1 MNNSR
6 SPVPAGNMFQNLL
19 ANNGKK
25 NNLFSFAN
33 NIGKNNGSIGANVSN
48 FGSNIVNSAKNT
60 VGEISGGMWVLVAF
74 VIVLIALIAV
84 FYKEISSGFKDIM
97 EKLKELINGSSGLPP
112 PPTEPQPEVTTAPM
126 TPQDQ
131 NLAMKS
137 SIVEKVLPGKKEVFN
152 ISQNKYTYYD
162 AEPLCRALGSEV
174 ATYEQVKDA
183 YENGAD
189 WCNYG
194 WTKGQMAT
202 YPTQE
207 GTWNQLQNGPEE
219 QRNACG
225 KVGVNGGYFDNP
237 ELQFGVNCYGI
248 KPSQKEHDANAIA
261 KSEGQPFTPGML
273 DFQKKMA
280 KFRGEM
286 GDIGLLPFSSTS
298 WSE

>member
-6 SPVPAGNMFQNLL
+6 SPAPAGNMFQNLL

-25 NNLFSFAN
+25 NNLFSFGN
-33 NIGKNNGSIGANVSN
+33 NIGKNNGSN
-48 FGSNIVNSAKNT
+48 GSNLGAGILNSAKNT
-60 VGEISGGMWVLVAF
+60 MEEVSGGMWVLIAF

-84 FYKEISSGFKDIM
+84 FYKEISSGFNDIM
-97 EKLKELINGSSGLPP
+97 AKLKEVMGGGNVPPP
-112 PPTEPQPEVTTAPM
+112 PPTDPQPEVTTTPM
-126 TPQDQ
+126 TPQDK

-137 SIVEKVLPGKKEVFN
+137 DIVEKILPGKKEVFN

-162 AEPLCRALGSEV
+162 AEPLCRALGPEV
-174 ATYEQVKDA
+174 ATYEQVKEA
-183 YENGAD
+183 YEKGAD

-194 WTKGQMAT
+194 WVKGQMAV

-207 GTWNQLQNGPEE
+207 STWNQLQNGPEE

-237 ELQFGVNCYGI
+237 ELQFGINCYGL

-261 KSEGQPFTPGML
+261 KNEGQPFTPGML

-280 KFRGEM
+280 KFRGEI
-286 GDIGLLPFSSTS
+286 GEIGLLPFSSTN

>member
-6 SPVPAGNMFQNLL
+6 SPAPGGNFITNMI

-25 NNLFSFAN
+25 NNLFSFGN
-33 NIGKNNGSIGANVSN
+33 NIGKNNSAVEAIATNATN
-48 FGSNIVNSAKNT
+48 MLNSAKNT
-60 VGEISGGMWVLVAF
+60 MGEISGGMWIFIAF
-74 VIVLIALIAV
+74 IIVLIALIAV
-84 FYKEISSGFKDIM
+84 FYNEITTGFKDVM
-97 EKLKELINGSSGLPP
+97 EKLKQMMGAGSDMPDSTVPVQP
-112 PPTEPQPEVTTAPM
+112 VVTETPM
-126 TPQDQ
+126 GPQDE
-131 NLAMKS
+131 NLAKKS

-162 AEPLCRALGSEV
+162 AEPLCRALGAEV
-174 ATYEQVKDA
+174 ATYEQVKTA
-183 YENGAD
+183 FEKGAD

-194 WTKGQMAT
+194 WSKGQMAL

-207 GTWNQLQNGPEE
+207 GTWNQLQNGPED

-225 KVGVNGGYFDNP
+225 QVGVNGGYFDNP

-248 KPSQKEHDANAIA
+248 KPSQKDHDAVAIA
-261 KSEGQPFTPGML
+261 KNDGQPFTPGML

-280 KFRGEM
+280 KFRGEI
-286 GDIGLLPFSSTS
+286 GEVGLLPFNTTN